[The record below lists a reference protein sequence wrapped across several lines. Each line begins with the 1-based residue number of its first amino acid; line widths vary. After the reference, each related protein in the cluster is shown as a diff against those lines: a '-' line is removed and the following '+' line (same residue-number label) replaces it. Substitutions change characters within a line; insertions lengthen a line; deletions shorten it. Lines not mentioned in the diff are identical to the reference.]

1 MEVWCTGRFSLKG
14 RGGAGVG
21 IEEGS
26 GEEWKWEQRG
36 EWKQKSLKGRGGQAG
51 LRSRCFKKRG
61 DWNPFTNYDQVGTVN
76 NIKNF

>member
-51 LRSRCFKKRG
+51 LRIRCFKKG
-61 DWNPFTNYDQVGTVN
+61 GTGTPLQTMIRWVQ
-76 NIKNF
+76 